1 MIDRLAA
8 VRIFADART
17 LVTAAAELFV
27 EACDEAIGRDGRFL
41 VALSGGSTPRGL
53 YRRLAS
59 TEFRERCDWSRVE
72 FFWGDERT
80 VPSDRSESNFRMA
93 REYLLDPLGIAAG
106 QIHRMESEQADL
118 DGAAAKYQ
126 HEIAEVCGVDDDGT
140 PPALDLVLL
149 GMGDD
154 GHTASL
160 FPHTAA
166 LAEEKRWVVANR
178 IPQLSTDRLTMT
190 VPLINRAKRIVL
202 LVCGA
207 DKAGR
212 LSEVLTGPL
221 DTDRLPSQMI
231 WPVAGSIHWLVDN
244 AAAAALP
251 VRRSAS
257 GSVCQVSMV
266 ARKSAPKRP
275 E

>member
-1 MIDRLAA
+1 MIDKLAA
-8 VRIFADART
+8 VRKFAHVDP
-17 LVTAAAELFV
+17 LVRAAAELFV
-27 EACDEAIGRDGRFL
+27 EACGEAVGREGRFL

-72 FFWGDERT
+72 FFWGDERS
-80 VPSDRSESNFRMA
+80 VPPDHPESNFRMA
-93 REYLLDPLGIAAG
+93 NECLLDPLGIAVG
-106 QIHRMESEQADL
+106 QIHRMEAEQADL
-118 DGAAAKYQ
+118 DAAAARYQ
-126 HEIAEVCGVDDDGT
+126 HEIADVCGVDDDGT

-178 IPQLSTDRLTMT
+178 VPQLSTDRLTMT
-190 VPLINRAKRIVL
+190 APLINRAKRIVP

-212 LSEVLTGPL
+212 LGEVLTGPL
-221 DTDRLPSQMI
+221 DAERLPSQMI
-231 WPVAGSIHWLVDN
+231 WPVAGSIYWLVDD

-251 VRRSAS
+251 GRADDRWS
-257 GSVCQVSMV
+257 
-266 ARKSAPKRP
+266 P
-275 E
+275 